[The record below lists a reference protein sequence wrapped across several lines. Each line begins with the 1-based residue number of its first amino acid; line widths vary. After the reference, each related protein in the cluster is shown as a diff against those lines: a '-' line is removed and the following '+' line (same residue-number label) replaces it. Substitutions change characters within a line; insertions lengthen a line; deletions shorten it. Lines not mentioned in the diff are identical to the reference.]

1 MEIIYLDSIIFLNTA
16 VDYLLLLLAG
26 KLAGA
31 VLRRR
36 RYCLAAILG
45 GAYAGAA
52 ALPPLALLG
61 ALPLALLWA
70 GVMGLA
76 AYGDQAR
83 PWRCTGVFLALSA
96 AFGGAVWAVSL
107 AGGGVPGA
115 VSLRVLVLS
124 FAACYALFSLL
135 FRHSA
140 RTPPGEILPVT
151 AVFAGKDSS
160 FRALRDTGCSLF
172 DPMTGRGV
180 LVAERKVILPLLPAG
195 AEAALEI
202 RDPLLLLEA
211 LHALPGL
218 RGSFRL
224 LPYAAVGVE
233 SGLLPVFRPD
243 LLSVDGKPAELLL
256 ALSPTPLSPDGSY
269 QAVVGEFSFAR
280 GRRAPA
286 AAQKKEV
293 LT

>member
-1 MEIIYLDSIIFLNTA
+1 MEIIYIDSIFFLNTA

-31 VLRRR
+31 VLHRW
-36 RYCLAAILG
+36 RYGLAAALG
-45 GAYAGAA
+45 GLYAAVA
-52 ALPPLALLG
+52 ALPPLAWLGHLLP
-61 ALPLALLWA
+61 ALTWA

-83 PWRCTGVFLALSA
+83 PWRCAGMFLALSA

-107 AGGGVPGA
+107 AGGAPGA

-124 FAACYALFSLL
+124 FAVCYAAFALL
-135 FRHSA
+135 FRHSG
-140 RTPPGEILPVT
+140 RVSSREILPVT
-151 AVFAGKDSS
+151 AVFAGKSS
-160 FRALRDTGCSLF
+160 AFRALRDTGCSLF

-180 LVAERKVILPLLPAG
+180 LVAERKVVLPLLPAG

-233 SGLLPVFRPD
+233 GGLLPVFRPD
-243 LLSVDGKPAELLL
+243 LLSVDGKPSELLL
-256 ALSPTPLSPDGSY
+256 ALSPTSLSPDGSY
-269 QAVVGEFSFAR
+269 QAIVGEVQFAR
-280 GRRAPA
+280 NGRVPA
-286 AAQKKEV
+286 AVQQKEV
-293 LT
+293 LP

>member
-1 MEIIYLDSIIFLNTA
+1 MEIIYIDSIFFLNTA

-31 VLRRR
+31 VLHRW
-36 RYCLAAILG
+36 RYGLAAALG
-45 GAYAGAA
+45 GLYAAVA
-52 ALPPLALLG
+52 ALPPLAWLGHLLP
-61 ALPLALLWA
+61 ALAWA

-83 PWRCTGVFLALSA
+83 PWRCAGMFLALSA

-107 AGGGVPGA
+107 AGGAPGA

-124 FAACYALFSLL
+124 FAVCYAAFALL
-135 FRHSA
+135 FRHSG
-140 RTPPGEILPVT
+140 RVSSREILPVT
-151 AVFAGKDSS
+151 AVFAGKSS
-160 FRALRDTGCSLF
+160 AFRALRDTGCSLF

-180 LVAERKVILPLLPAG
+180 LVAERKVVLPLLPAG

-233 SGLLPVFRPD
+233 GGLLPVFRPD
-243 LLSVDGKPAELLL
+243 LLSVDGKPSELLL
-256 ALSPTPLSPDGSY
+256 ALSPTSLSPDGS
-269 QAVVGEFSFAR
+269 
-280 GRRAPA
+280 
-286 AAQKKEV
+286 
-293 LT
+293 